1 MPPSRTPRQRD
12 RRNTAPARWSRI
24 LVYVAIAFGLGLL
37 LFAAI
42 WLKQRND
49 RGFYRPDASTQAAS
63 GRQFEPLPGPD
74 MDAIGDGGRSGRT
87 GPADES
93 GDSARLVETRPA
105 PPPPPAVPMQ
115 GPQPLPPPGMPATP
129 TAATNAAPVPI
140 DRPAPAYP
148 RDALR
153 RGESGEVLLRVEVDA
168 GGVPSSVAIAH
179 SSGSRSLDRAA
190 QAAVRK
196 WRFQPARRDGV
207 PVAGELQVPIAFDFR
222 R

>member
-12 RRNTAPARWSRI
+12 RRNPAPARWSRI

-49 RGFYRPDASTQAAS
+49 RSFYRPDPSTQAAS

-74 MDAIGDGGRSGRT
+74 MDAVGGDRSERA

-105 PPPPPAVPMQ
+105 PLPPPAVPAP
-115 GPQPLPPPGMPATP
+115 GPPPLPPPGMPAAP
-129 TAATNAAPVPI
+129 TAAMDAAPVPI

-168 GGVPSSVAIAH
+168 GGIPTSVAIVRG
-179 SSGSRSLDRAA
+179 SGSRSLDRAA

>member
-1 MPPSRTPRQRD
+1 MPSSRTPRQRD
-12 RRNTAPARWSRI
+12 RRSTAAGRWSRTWI
-24 LVYVAIAFGLGLL
+24 YLAIAFGLGLL
-37 LFAAI
+37 LFAVV

-74 MDAIGDGGRSGRT
+74 MDAVGNGGRSEPAA
-87 GPADES
+87 PADAGTGS
-93 GDSARLVETRPA
+93 PRLVETKPV
-105 PPPPPAVPMQ
+105 PPPPPAEPAGVPQ
-115 GPQPLPPPGMPATP
+115 SSQPGMPAAPVASADT
-129 TAATNAAPVPI
+129 APVPI

-168 GGVPSSVAIAH
+168 AGLPTSVAIVRG
-179 SSGSRSLDRAA
+179 SGSRSLDRAA
-190 QAAVRK
+190 QAVVRT
-196 WRFQPARRDGV
+196 WRFQPAQRDGL
-207 PVAGELQVPIAFDFR
+207 PVTGEFQVPIAFDLR